1 MDKSFIVFVAVG
13 IGFFYMITNFV
24 GKIENED
31 IQPQDSKGYI
41 QDYKTSNYDQY
52 IIQDIIGRDVL
63 DIEGLDRQQQIDI
76 WKHCSLREDFISY
89 FPDYEEMIKF
99 VKERVISKE
108 FQKYLIKKIEAIEND
123 FLMGNIDSDEAL
135 RKVRAL

>member
-1 MDKSFIVFVAVG
+1 MNLTETIIEVLLNEHK
-13 IGFFYMITNFV
+13 
-24 GKIENED
+24 GKTKHKHPHDDDEED
-31 IQPQDSKGYI
+31 ES
-41 QDYKTSNYDQY
+41 
-52 IIQDIIGRDVL
+52 L

-135 RKVRAL
+135 RKVKAL